1 MSYRDSLGRW
11 VEERPIVLHA
21 SASRTATGVTD
32 GVLLGRQRSL
42 SLLLDVTVENLT
54 GFVCTVQTSNDNT
67 NWRTLVAFADQN
79 TVGSLRV
86 SAGGADKYVRL
97 SYVITG
103 TSLTFS
109 VIGVAV

>member
-1 MSYRDSLGRW
+1 MSYVDSRGRY
-11 VEERPIVLHA
+11 VDEVALTLHA
-21 SASRTATGVTD
+21 SASRTATGVTT
-32 GVLLGRQRSL
+32 GVLLGRQRNL

-79 TVGSLRV
+79 TVGQLRMH
-86 SAGGADKYVRL
+86 AGGADKYVRL

-109 VIGVAV
+109 VTGVAV